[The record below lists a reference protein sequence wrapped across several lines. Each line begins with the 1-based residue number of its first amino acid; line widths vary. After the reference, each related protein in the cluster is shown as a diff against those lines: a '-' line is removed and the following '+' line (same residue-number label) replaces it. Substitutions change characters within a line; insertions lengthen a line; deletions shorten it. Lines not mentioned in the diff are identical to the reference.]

1 VHRGRIAAVA
11 VAAVSVGMGV
21 LAQAAPAFAAGYS
34 GAEAS
39 AFVAD
44 INALR
49 ASHGLG
55 SLSVNSSLVSMADN
69 WSVHLAGAGSLSHNP
84 NLAGQ
89 APTGWRLLGENV
101 GVGPDVATLQSAF
114 TNSPEHYANMV
125 DPRFSQIGVAVYVSS
140 QGYLWVT
147 EDYMEPPA
155 GTAPAPAP
163 SVPTARPTASVPVAG
178 PQPSTSTSS
187 SAASGTPST
196 PLAPLIRVSGAG
208 RVQTAVAGSQ
218 AAFPTAGSAGAV
230 VLADDETYPDALVG
244 GPLAHHVGGPLL
256 LTGPAALDP
265 ATQAEIGRVLP
276 VGGTVYLLGGDAA
289 VSGDVEATLSGLGYR
304 TERLAGPDRFATAVA
319 VAEQLGNPATVIEAS
334 GDGFADALSA
344 GPVAVA
350 QNAAIL
356 LTDGS
361 NQAPETAA
369 YLAQRPGD
377 ARIAVG
383 GPADTADPTVSRALG
398 GDDR

>member
-147 EDYMEPPA
+147 EDYMEPPVVA
-155 GTAPAPAP
+155 AAPAPVVSAPRTSPAPAPAP
-163 SVPTARPTASVPVAG
+163 APVVVRPVAATSPAPVPVHAS
-178 PQPSTSTSS
+178 PATPAPTPATVPPAPAPVHPAA
-187 SAASGTPST
+187 SAAAPAATPMPATTPTPASPALRAQPHQTHRSAAVQAAHRSVST
-196 PLAPLIRVSGAG
+196 P
-208 RVQTAVAGSQ
+208 
-218 AAFPTAGSAGAV
+218 
-230 VLADDETYPDALVG
+230 
-244 GPLAHHVGGPLL
+244 
-256 LTGPAALDP
+256 
-265 ATQAEIGRVLP
+265 
-276 VGGTVYLLGGDAA
+276 
-289 VSGDVEATLSGLGYR
+289 SGLG
-304 TERLAGPDRFATAVA
+304 AV
-319 VAEQLGNPATVIEAS
+319 LPA
-334 GDGFADALSA
+334 
-344 GPVAVA
+344 
-350 QNAAIL
+350 
-356 LTDGS
+356 
-361 NQAPETAA
+361 
-369 YLAQRPGD
+369 
-377 ARIAVG
+377 
-383 GPADTADPTVSRALG
+383 VSRYASQTRDAALVLVPLAALAWVLPRRRLG
-398 GDDR
+398 LSPRGPISPV